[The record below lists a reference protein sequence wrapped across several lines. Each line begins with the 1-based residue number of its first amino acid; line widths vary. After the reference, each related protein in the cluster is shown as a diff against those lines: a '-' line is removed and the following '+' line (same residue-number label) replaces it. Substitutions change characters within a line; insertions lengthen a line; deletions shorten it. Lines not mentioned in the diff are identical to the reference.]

1 MSFLKEEKN
10 AKDEKFLKKTRNE
23 KWGVTS
29 FFLSQKS
36 EMAKDG
42 IMRLPYECDGGLVCA
57 LHHQPNGI
65 TNDLESTVMFE

>member
-10 AKDEKFLKKTRNE
+10 ATDEKFKKRRNE

-42 IMRLPYECDGGLVCA
+42 IMRSPYERDGGLVCA